1 MTFKHNLMGWAIS
14 AALVSLVLPAC
25 DDSNNNPSPSAG
37 KGGSESSAGKSGKSG
52 AGTGG
57 KSGSGAAGKSGSG
70 AGGKSGA
77 GGGGKSGSNGGSAGS
92 AGGGDIDAGTGD
104 CKGAMDCFSCAPTK
118 DEEFLNHCTDATCN
132 PYDNSKLTKLTNGHL
147 PAIP

>member
-25 DDSNNNPSPSAG
+25 DDSNNNPSPSGG
-37 KGGSESSAGKSGKSG
+37 KGGSESSAGKGGKSG

-57 KSGSGAAGKSGSG
+57 KSGSGAAGKSGAGGKSGSG
-70 AGGKSGA
+70 AGGKSG
-77 GGGGKSGSNGGSAGS
+77 SSGGSAGS
-92 AGGGDIDAGTGD
+92 SGGGDIDAGSGD

-118 DEEFLNHCTDATCN
+118 DDEFLNHCTDATCN
-132 PYDNSKLTKLTNGHL
+132 PYDNSKLTKLTNGTL
-147 PAIP
+147 PPIP

>member
-1 MTFKHNLMGWAIS
+1 MTFKHKLMGCAI
-14 AALVSLVLPAC
+14 AVALVSSVLPAC

-37 KGGSESSAGKSGKSG
+37 KGGSDSSAGKGGKSG

-70 AGGKSGA
+70 AAGKSGSGA
-77 GGGGKSGSNGGSAGS
+77 GGKGGNSGS
-92 AGGGDIDAGTGD
+92 AGGDDIDAGMGD
-104 CKGAMDCFSCAPTK
+104 CKGAMDCYSCAPTK
-118 DEEFLNHCTDATCN
+118 DDEFLNHCTEATCN
-132 PYDNSKLTKLTNGHL
+132 PYDNSKLTKLTNGKL